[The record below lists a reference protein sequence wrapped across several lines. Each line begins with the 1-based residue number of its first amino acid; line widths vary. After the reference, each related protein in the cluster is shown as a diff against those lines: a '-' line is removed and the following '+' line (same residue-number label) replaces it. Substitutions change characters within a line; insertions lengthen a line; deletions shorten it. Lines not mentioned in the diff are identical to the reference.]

1 MALTY
6 DGKMG
11 IGLTDPI
18 NTLHIVGTST
28 ITDKSFFGADVR
40 VKNNLVVDNQISSN
54 LLVID
59 SI

>member
-6 DGKMG
+6 DGKLG

-28 ITDKSFFGADVR
+28 ITDNSFFGADVR
-40 VKNNLVVDNQISSN
+40 VKNNLVVDNQISYLR
-54 LLVID
+54 LLLAD
-59 SI
+59 W